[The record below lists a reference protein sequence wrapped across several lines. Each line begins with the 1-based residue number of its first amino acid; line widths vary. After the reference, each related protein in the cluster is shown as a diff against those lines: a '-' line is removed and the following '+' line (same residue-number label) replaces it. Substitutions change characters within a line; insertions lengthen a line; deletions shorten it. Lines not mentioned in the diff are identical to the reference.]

1 MIAGRE
7 FAEWRIQSCESEI
20 RDQVVRFRKGLISK
34 ESFDQDVARLIDQMR
49 ASRIVVAVEKG
60 EPIA

>member
-1 MIAGRE
+1 MIAGRK
-7 FAEWRIQSCESEI
+7 FAEWRIQSCEGEI
-20 RDQVVRFRKGLISK
+20 RDRVLLFRKGLISK
-34 ESFDQDVARLIDQMR
+34 ESFDQGVSRLIDQMR